1 MKRCLFVWLS
11 VVIASN
17 AAVAQDTAYKA
28 LRAIGAQRG
37 EKALGQILSI
47 SGKSG
52 RPEPTEWIVKLDD
65 SAARGGVRELN
76 ITNGQSP
83 RTALRRRVATR
94 ETGQLSS
101 RV

>member
-1 MKRCLFVWLS
+1 MKRCFFVWLS

-65 SAARGGVRELN
+65 SARGRVRELN
-76 ITNGQSP
+76 IANGQISADRAP
-83 RTALRRRVATR
+83 AKSGDPGNRPIELT
-94 ETGQLSS
+94 
-101 RV
+101 